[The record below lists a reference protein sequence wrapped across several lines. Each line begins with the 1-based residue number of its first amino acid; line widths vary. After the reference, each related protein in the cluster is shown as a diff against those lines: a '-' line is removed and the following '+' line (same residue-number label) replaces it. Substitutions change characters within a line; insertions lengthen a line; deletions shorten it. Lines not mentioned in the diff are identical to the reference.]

1 MLRKIFIAVRD
12 YCRGYRDEDLESMK
26 EKTLLK
32 PLRPGQTA
40 KLTKREFKAL
50 LKNPSWWG

>member
-32 PLRPGQTA
+32 PLRPGQTT

-50 LKNPSWWG
+50 LKNPSW